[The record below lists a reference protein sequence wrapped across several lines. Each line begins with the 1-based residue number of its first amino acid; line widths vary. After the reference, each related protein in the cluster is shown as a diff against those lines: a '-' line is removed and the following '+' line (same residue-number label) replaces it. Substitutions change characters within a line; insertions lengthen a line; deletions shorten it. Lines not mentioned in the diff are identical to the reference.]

1 MVGVYLRL
9 PYACHASSNTQYLD
23 LYCLN
28 HKLPAGSGKEDGS
41 KLCAVPNPFTIA
53 TLKPKPRKRR
63 CAAVWNPTHSPSPRR
78 YVAQA
83 LKGEKKMEG
92 KREKKPARR
101 TTSNLD
107 WSIGSVHS
115 RSRPGCCASMEA
127 ECKAIRGTCPTT
139 PQSPAAGRPR
149 TPREDDLASRQE
161 VKCRL
166 SPAAASHL
174 SWSAVGF
181 READACS
188 AENDEDDW
196 IGFQPDHVQYRAAN
210 RT

>member
-1 MVGVYLRL
+1 
-9 PYACHASSNTQYLD
+9 
-23 LYCLN
+23 
-28 HKLPAGSGKEDGS
+28 
-41 KLCAVPNPFTIA
+41 
-53 TLKPKPRKRR
+53 
-63 CAAVWNPTHSPSPRR
+63 
-78 YVAQA
+78 
-83 LKGEKKMEG
+83 MEG

-196 IGFQPDHVQYRAAN
+196 IWFQPDHVQYRAAN